1 MKKIQKYDVP
11 SVNTRTLAYHDIDQ
25 LSGVIKGA
33 SFEIQQL
40 GNGNFHTDLFSS
52 SLKKG
57 ILDKGFYN
65 RSTLTKGTFSEE
77 YMTFGFIHDTT
88 QEGHINGETMQ
99 KHDVLLANENAPL
112 DYALA
117 ANATWSS
124 FQFKRDDLFK
134 TNITLPKTENAIYV
148 LDKKTKSRLAR
159 ELSTIFAQL
168 KEIDNNPGTS
178 LNSDMLYNYV
188 LSLYAHAVDQSTS
201 LTYLKRN
208 KSFFLARMIC
218 EYLHEH
224 ATEPIQMIDLTH
236 LTGKSERTIERI
248 FKKHFGIAPYSYL
261 KIHRL
266 HLVRNILMKQ
276 ERIDSINITQIAI
289 YNGFMHMGYFGSEY
303 KKLFNETPSETWKK
317 HI

>member
-1 MKKIQKYDVP
+1 
-11 SVNTRTLAYHDIDQ
+11 
-25 LSGVIKGA
+25 
-33 SFEIQQL
+33 
-40 GNGNFHTDLFSS
+40 
-52 SLKKG
+52 
-57 ILDKGFYN
+57 
-65 RSTLTKGTFSEE
+65 
-77 YMTFGFIHDTT
+77 MTFGFIHDTT